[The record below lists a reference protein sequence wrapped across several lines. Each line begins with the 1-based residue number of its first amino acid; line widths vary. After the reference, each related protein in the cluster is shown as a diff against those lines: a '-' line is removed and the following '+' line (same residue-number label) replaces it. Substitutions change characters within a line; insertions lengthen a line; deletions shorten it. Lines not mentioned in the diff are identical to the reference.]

1 MSIKNYTEGGAFA
14 REVTQGIALLMLTGS
29 SVGGFL
35 GVVAIATRAL

>member
-1 MSIKNYTEGGAFA
+1 MSIKNLTEGGAFA

-35 GVVAIATRAL
+35 GVVAIATKAL

>member
-1 MSIKNYTEGGAFA
+1 MSIKNLTEGGAFA

-35 GVVAIATRAL
+35 GVLAIATKAL